1 MFLHLSV
8 ILSTG
13 EGVSTSVHAGIHPP
27 DTPWADTP
35 RAETPGQTRPTP
47 PWADTPPPLR
57 SLQRKVAMY
66 R

>member
-35 RAETPGQTRPTP
+35 RA
-47 PWADTPPPLR
+47 DTPPPAVTAAEGSNVPLTY
-57 SLQRKVAMY
+57 VGY
-66 R
+66 C